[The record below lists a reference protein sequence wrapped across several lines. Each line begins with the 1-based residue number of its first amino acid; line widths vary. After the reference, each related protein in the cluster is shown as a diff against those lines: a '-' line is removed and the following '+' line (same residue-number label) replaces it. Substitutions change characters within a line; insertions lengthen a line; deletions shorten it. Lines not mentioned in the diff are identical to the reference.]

1 VTHTRPDRDGQE
13 QLRLLGA
20 AWEEAA
26 QHWQDEVARQFDTGH
41 WAPLVQQSRTYLE
54 ALRALMDLLETAERD
69 TEF

>member
-1 VTHTRPDRDGQE
+1 MINARPDRDGEE

-20 AWEEAA
+20 AWEHTARY
-26 QHWQDEVARQFDTGH
+26 WQDEVARRFDTGQ
-41 WAPLVQQSRTYLE
+41 WTPLVQQSRTYLE

>member
-1 VTHTRPDRDGQE
+1 MPTQPDRDGDE

-26 QHWQDEVARQFDTGH
+26 RHWQDEVARQFEADH
-41 WAPLVQQSRTYLE
+41 WTPLAQQSRGYLE
-54 ALRALMDLLETAERD
+54 ALRSLLDMFEAAERD